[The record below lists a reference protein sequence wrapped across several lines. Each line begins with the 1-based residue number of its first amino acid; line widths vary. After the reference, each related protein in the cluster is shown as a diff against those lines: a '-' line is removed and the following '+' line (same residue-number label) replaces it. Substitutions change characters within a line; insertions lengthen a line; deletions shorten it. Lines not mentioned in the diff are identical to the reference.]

1 MKRRSSRR
9 GTLINVFDYQV
20 RVSREEDRLFAE
32 APPAVEGGV
41 SFKYHHSAPMK
52 LGQSR
57 IERVFGEEDLMF
69 SVSDLF
75 SPKGV
80 ILPSVRRLMS
90 WIKTRLDEGAHV
102 VFDRGARIPLEKYLE
117 ALKSFPEVF
126 GHERTRVVAY
136 GDARSRPNTLRLFE
150 EISKSAESVKVLP
163 VDHLH
168 LDYSHQLGDFARLYE
183 GADSVALHSGGRGL
197 GLSRSRWRSAL
208 DKCHEHGTSFH
219 ALGLRHLSSSSFGHE
234 ALPLLRSLDSSDAI
248 MKRRFGLTS
257 LCVRVKV
264 GDLVLPVLRDYEL
277 YNMNGRPISLRGRGP
292 RLPMNSVQR
301 DYWRKLTGALAE
313 KSGLELNQP
322 SSLATSLVV
331 VHEVRRYVEE
341 MSQVSQTEFIG
352 NLSEVAKSEELN
364 RVSSVVPSSIP
375 SQICPSLPSSGARV
389 DFDLPRFITKAKDD
403 PKTRA
408 KPSERRTGSSVN
420 ERGSASS
427 ASGDMKFSQA
437 TEKALRNMVREHNEK
452 TEAKSRKV
460 SLGMLKAVYRRGAG
474 AFSRSHRPSVS
485 SRSQWA
491 FARVRAFL
499 KLVLT
504 GERRATYT
512 TDLDLLPKGHPQRSK
527 PKDKIEKARFHLF
540 PSSRTLP
547 TPAEGSFSI
556 AICEKGADWD
566 LWEGFLRDHSDLFDL
581 VVPPTSD
588 LSEVSEA
595 LISKSIEIAG
605 DKVVPMVDVSLE
617 GISEALE
624 ESDIEALFLDFT
636 NASRS
641 SVRSDIKKTASAK
654 GISLFAFGPRALET
668 LHRDAIVKGIL
679 TTADEALAERHLGL
693 DFQLDEGGS
702 PVLKVVR
709 HDLGRGPF
717 ERSGLDLSTE
727 EVISSSKEALDL
739 FSSAHQVLG
748 GEIFPQLQRKRL
760 FDEEVDLGSVS
771 VVKSESFDW
780 IRSRSFP
787 QLMSGAVEGMID
799 EGSLRSYDGT
809 SEGLRLSAVLKAEGG
824 QSVLDVPSPSDVPS
838 DPEGLLSF
846 HEALHR
852 MEHSIL
858 IDKPFGDWS
867 WDRLVEAHSAISER
881 MKGLGLIHPPK
892 DHSPLDESSET
903 FVQDL
908 PEENVSKGSLNELDD
923 PTLLRGIGNPSR
935 VPSWV
940 SQSLGCDRMDSLRVQ
955 WDLMDGSERAEIEKA
970 RRPRQLTFRA
980 RHAGSWSL
988 HSVHQGNTNDLVL
1001 TVKENGL
1008 SESHVFPLPA
1018 SGELISSISKA
1029 KSFLKDQGIK
1039 NPLRDLEMIT
1049 ARTVGRAVPSSF
1061 MDLHGVSSAF
1071 GYGGKAGTPTIFNLI
1086 EKGEVVS
1093 RREDDAIGW
1102 AVQLKSADGLFEVL
1116 CRPLRCSPE
1125 IIKARDVLHEHFEN
1139 PDLQRIVDQLP
1150 DLKREKGTLHL
1161 ALLRE
1166 VVPETPEVEETEV
1179 SKRFVE
1185 IAKADEVRRTITG
1198 IVLEPEKADAQG
1210 DIYSSDVIRES
1221 AYSFLKDYNRST
1233 ELGLMHKSFGDVGLS
1248 LVESFIAPF
1257 EMSFGDR
1264 TIGEGSWLMT
1274 MKVDDDTLWEGV
1286 KEGRLTGFSI
1296 GGVANSVA
1304 ISQP

>member
-1 MKRRSSRR
+1 MNRHSSRR
-9 GTLINVFDYQV
+9 GKIINVFDYQV
-20 RVSREEDRLFAE
+20 RVSSEEGRLFDE
-32 APPAVEGGV
+32 ASPAVEGGV
-41 SFKYHHSAPMK
+41 SFLYHHALPIK
-52 LGQSR
+52 LGQAR

-69 SVSDLF
+69 SISDLF
-75 SPKGV
+75 SPKGA

-90 WIKTRLDEGAHV
+90 WVKTRLDEGAHV
-102 VFDRGARIPLEKYLE
+102 VFDRGAPIPVEKYLE
-117 ALKSFPEVF
+117 AIKSFPEVF

-136 GDARSRPNTLRLFE
+136 GDPRSRPNTLRLLE
-150 EISKSAESVKVLP
+150 EISKSADPVKVLP

-168 LDYSHQLGDFARLYE
+168 LDYSHQLDDFDHLYRE
-183 GADSVALHSGGRGL
+183 ADSIALHSGGRGL
-197 GLSRSRWRSAL
+197 GLSRARWRSAL
-208 DKCHEHGTSFH
+208 DKCHEHGTGFH
-219 ALGLRHLSSSSFGHE
+219 ALGLRHLSSQSFAHE
-234 ALPLLRSLDSSDAI
+234 ALPLLRSVDSSDAI
-248 MKRRFGLTS
+248 LKRRFGLTS

-264 GDLVLPVLRDYEL
+264 GDLVLPILRDYEL

-341 MSQVSQTEFIG
+341 MSQVSQADFIG
-352 NLSEVAKSEELN
+352 NLAEIAKSEELN
-364 RVSSVVPSSIP
+364 RASSTVPSSVP
-375 SQICPSLPSSGARV
+375 SQICPSLPSSGARI
-389 DFDLPRFITKAKDD
+389 DLDLPRFITKAKDD
-403 PKTRA
+403 PKTPA
-408 KPSERRTGSSVN
+408 KPSERRTGSDVN

-427 ASGDMKFSQA
+427 ADGEMKFSPA
-437 TEKALRNMVREHNEK
+437 TETALRNMVREHNEK
-452 TEAKSRKV
+452 TESESRKV
-460 SLGMLKAVYRRGAG
+460 SLGMLKAVFRRGSG

-504 GERRATYT
+504 GERKATYT
-512 TDLDLLPKGHPQRSK
+512 TDLDLLPEGHPQKSE

-540 PSSRTLP
+540 PSSGLP
-547 TPAEGSFSI
+547 TPTEGTFSI
-556 AICEKGADWD
+556 AVCEKGADWD

-617 GISEALE
+617 GVAEALD
-624 ESDIEALFLDFT
+624 ESDIEVLFLDFT
-636 NASRS
+636 NATRS
-641 SVRSDIKKTASAK
+641 SVRSDLKKVASAK

-693 DFQLDEGGS
+693 DFQIDEGGS

-709 HDLGRGPF
+709 HDLGQGPF
-717 ERSGLDLSTE
+717 ERSGLDLSTD
-727 EVISSSKEALDL
+727 EVISRSKEALDL
-739 FSSAHQVLG
+739 FSSAHSVLG
-748 GEIFPQLQRKRL
+748 GEVFPRLQRKSL
-760 FDEEVDLGSVS
+760 FDEEVDLGRVP
-771 VVKSESFDW
+771 VVKGESFDW
-780 IRSRSFP
+780 IRAKSFP
-787 QLMSGAVEGMID
+787 QLMSGAVDQMIEEG
-799 EGSLRSYDGT
+799 GLRSYDGT

-824 QSVLDVPSPSDVPS
+824 RAVLDVPTPSDVPS

-858 IDKPFGDWS
+858 LDKPFGGWS

-881 MKGLGLIHPPK
+881 MNGLGLIHPPK
-892 DHSPLDESSET
+892 DHSPLDESSRT
-903 FVQDL
+903 FVDDL
-908 PEENVSKGSLNELDD
+908 PSEEVRKGALNGLDD
-923 PTLLRGIGNPSR
+923 QTLLRGIGNPR
-935 VPSWV
+935 EAPSWV
-940 SQSLGCDRMDSLRVQ
+940 SEGLGWERMDSLRVQ
-955 WDLMDGSERAEIEKA
+955 WDLMNGSERAEIEKA
-970 RRPRQLTFRA
+970 RRPRQLAFRA

-988 HSVHQGNTNDLVL
+988 HSVHQGNANDLVL
-1001 TVKENGL
+1001 TVKRDGA

-1018 SGELISSISKA
+1018 SGELITSVSKA
-1029 KSFLKDQGIK
+1029 KSFLKDQGIE

-1049 ARTVGRAVPSSF
+1049 ARAVGRAVPSSF

-1086 EKGEVVS
+1086 EKGSVLS
-1093 RREDDAIGW
+1093 SKEDDAIGW
-1102 AVQLKSADGLFEVL
+1102 ALQLQSADGVFEVL

-1139 PDLQRIVDQLP
+1139 PDLQKIVDQLP

-1166 VVPETPEVEETEV
+1166 VVPEAPEDEETSV
-1179 SKRFVE
+1179 SKRFIE
-1185 IAKADEVRRTITG
+1185 IAKADEARRTVMG

-1221 AYSFLKDYNRST
+1221 AYSFLRDFNRST

-1257 EMSFGDR
+1257 DMSFGDR
-1264 TIGEGSWLMT
+1264 EIREGSWLMT
-1274 MKVDDDTLWEGV
+1274 MRVDDDTLWEGV

-1296 GGVANSVA
+1296 GGVANSVL